1 MNIIIPM
8 AGMGKRLRPHTLTTP
23 KPLVPIAGKPIV
35 QHLVEDIA
43 ALVHEPINE
52 MVFITGRFGEDV
64 ENHLL
69 EVAQALGARG
79 RIAYQDEALGTAHAV
94 WCAKE
99 SLYGKVIVAFADTL
113 FRAEFKLDE
122 TLDGV
127 LWVKKIENPSAFG
140 VVKLNEQGLITDF
153 VEKPQE
159 FVSDLAMI
167 GIYYFKN
174 GEDLAREI
182 KFLIDNHVTKGG
194 EYQLPDAL
202 RRLTESGSR
211 FAPGEVQEWMDCGN
225 SKATIETNERILF
238 WKHPESHIDST
249 AQIENSVII
258 KPCYIGPEAII
269 SASVVGPYVSIGEK
283 TQVRDSRIGRSII
296 QAESELEGVN
306 LKNSMIGNHVRITNR
321 AQEASIG
328 DYSVSG

>member
-1 MNIIIPM
+1 M

-35 QHLVEDIA
+35 QHLVEDIV

-64 ENHLL
+64 ESHLL
-69 EVAQALGARG
+69 EVARTLGAKG

-99 SLYGKVIVAFADTL
+99 ALTGKVIVAFADTL
-113 FRAEFKLDE
+113 FRAEFRLDE

-127 LWVKKIENPSAFG
+127 LWVKKIEDPSAFG
-140 VVKLNEQGLITDF
+140 VVKLNDKGFITDF
-153 VEKPQE
+153 VEKPKE

-167 GIYYFKN
+167 GIYYFKS

-182 KFLIDNHVTKGG
+182 KFLIDNGVTKGG

-202 RRLTESGSR
+202 RRLTESGKR

-238 WKHPESHIDST
+238 WKHPESHIDT
-249 AQIENSVII
+249 NARIENSVII
-258 KPCYIGPEAII
+258 KPCYIGPNVKII
-269 SASVVGPYVSIGEK
+269 DSVVGPYVSIGSK
-283 TQVRDSRIGRSII
+283 THVRNSRISRSII
-296 QAESELEGVN
+296 QAETELDGVN
-306 LKNSMIGNHVRITNR
+306 FKNCMIGNHTKLSNP

-328 DYSVSG
+328 DYAVSG